1 MDYNPTTRVYSD
13 HTLSPDGYE
22 RIVRDCKTLVG
33 ALGYDM
39 NTVEWAIKDDVPYA
53 IDFMNPAP
61 DMDVNSLGLPRHR
74 RRRQLRE
81 VLNRQHVGPAG
92 AGIAA
97 RLVPVVLREEHDT
110 LEIGEPHEQLKGR
123 GADVPVVLGALVA
136 PSVISET
143 TERHH

>member
-1 MDYNPTTRVYSD
+1 M
-13 HTLSPDGYE
+13 SPARSSTFRCFEIAGWLM
-22 RIVRDCKTLVG
+22 RKGFASSIT
-33 ALGYDM
+33 
-39 NTVEWAIKDDVPYA
+39 
-53 IDFMNPAP
+53 PASP
-61 DMDVNSLGLPRHR
+61 LLPPLALPRLG
-74 RRRQLRE
+74 RRRQLRG

-136 PSVISET
+136 PSVISE
-143 TERHH
+143 